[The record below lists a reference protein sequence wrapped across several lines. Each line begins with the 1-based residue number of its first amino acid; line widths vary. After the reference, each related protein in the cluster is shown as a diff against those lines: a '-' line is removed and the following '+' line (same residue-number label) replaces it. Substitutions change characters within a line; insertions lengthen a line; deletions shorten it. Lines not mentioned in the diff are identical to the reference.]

1 MSWVA
6 AAIGGSAILGAI
18 GSSKAAGA
26 QKDAADT
33 AAATERY
40 MYDQSREDM
49 APYRDVGANALYQMA
64 DLYGL
69 GYDGSGSQNAFTP
82 ELNAQGQTYE
92 EARSAYDQQGSN
104 DPSRWLS
111 SDGLFGSISDRQYG
125 GSAQPFVW
133 SPVAQNGP
141 SVSDQ
146 DRQQNAMSKFYKSPG
161 YQFRLDEGQ
170 RMVEN
175 SAAARGGLLSGN
187 TLRSLATFGQGSASG
202 EYGDYWNRLAGLAG
216 TGQTA
221 TNQTAGYGAQA
232 ARGIGNANIAAGQ
245 ARGSGYMG
253 MANSLGSG
261 LNNWAGYQGWQNAA
275 PQPPAGGA
283 YGGGYGASPYGTVGY
298 NSQY

>member
-18 GSSKAAGA
+18 GSSKSAKA

-40 MYDQSREDM
+40 MYDTTREDM
-49 APYRDVGANALYQMA
+49 APWQETGVSAINQMRDLS
-64 DLYGL
+64 GL
-69 GYDGSGSQNAFTP
+69 GAEGSRETAMNSF
-82 ELNAQGQTYE
+82 Y
-92 EARSAYDQQGSN
+92 
-104 DPSRWLS
+104 
-111 SDGLFGSISDRQYG
+111 SD
-125 GSAQPFVW
+125 
-133 SPVAQNGP
+133 
-141 SVSDQ
+141 
-146 DRQQNAMSKFYKSPG
+146 PG
-161 YQFRLDEGQ
+161 YQFRFDEGQ
-170 RMVEN
+170 RALEN

-187 TLRSLATFGQGSASG
+187 TGRALVGFGQGMGSQ
-202 EYGDYWNRLAGLAG
+202 EYGNYWNRLAGLSG

-221 TNQTAGYGAQA
+221 TNQLGGFGANA